1 MLAAAVDARRR
12 CGQAL
17 HGEAS
22 MMPVPLNRAGETMMH
37 ERFATDLRALADRGR
52 LRALR
57 GQAGIDFS
65 SNDYLGLAESDE
77 LRQAAGEALARG
89 VPIGSGGSRLLRGN
103 HPEHEALE
111 SEAAAYFGAETA
123 LYFGGGY
130 VANFAIFSTLPQRGD
145 LVVHDEL
152 IHASVHEGVRR
163 GRAEFVGVPHN
174 NIDAFDA
181 AIVRWRAAGGKGR
194 PWLSVESLY
203 SMDGDSP
210 NLAELFAVADRH
222 EAMVVIDE
230 AHATGVLGAQGRGLA
245 APFEGRDN
253 VITLHTCGKA
263 LGTVGGFILAP
274 KIIRDFLVNRSRP
287 FIFATAPSPLIAAV
301 TRAALA
307 ISRSKPERRER
318 LARLVQFAGSE
329 LRRRCQVEPSGS
341 QILPVIVGADQ
352 AAVALAAAL
361 QRKGFDI
368 RAIRPPTVPEGTAR
382 LRIAL
387 TLNVDEAIVADLFA
401 ALAEDLRV
409 AA

>member
-1 MLAAAVDARRR
+1 MHEIYAADL
-12 CGQAL
+12 QAL
-17 HGEAS
+17 
-22 MMPVPLNRAGETMMH
+22 AG
-37 ERFATDLRALADRGR
+37 RGR

-57 GQAGIDFS
+57 GRAGTDFA
-65 SNDYLGLAESDE
+65 SNDYLGLAESAE
-77 LRQAAGEALARG
+77 LRQAAVDALARG

-111 SEAAAYFGAETA
+111 RDAAAYFGAESA

-163 GRAEFVGVPHN
+163 GRAEFVAAPHN
-174 NIDAFDA
+174 NIDAFEA

-222 EAMVVIDE
+222 DAMVVIDE
-230 AHATGVLGAQGRGLA
+230 AHATGVLGPQGRGLA

-274 KIIRDFLVNRSRP
+274 KIIRDFLINRSRP

-301 TRAALA
+301 TRAALE
-307 ISRSKPERRER
+307 ISRNPERRER
-318 LARLVQFAGSE
+318 LARLVRFAGSE
-329 LRRRCQVEPSGS
+329 LRRLCNVEPSGS
-341 QILPVIVGADQ
+341 HILPVIVGADQ
-352 AAVALAAAL
+352 ATVALAASL
-361 QRKGFDI
+361 QRKGFDV
-368 RAIRPPTVPEGTAR
+368 RAIRPPTVPEATAR

-387 TLNVDEAIVADLFA
+387 TLNVDKAIVADLFA
-401 ALAEDLRV
+401 ALAEDLR
-409 AA
+409 AAA

>member
-1 MLAAAVDARRR
+1 
-12 CGQAL
+12 
-17 HGEAS
+17 
-22 MMPVPLNRAGETMMH
+22 MMH
-37 ERFATDLRALADRGR
+37 EIYAADLQTLAGRGR

-57 GQAGIDFS
+57 GQSGIDFS
-65 SNDYLGLAESDE
+65 SNDYLGLAESNE
-77 LRQAAGEALARG
+77 LRQAAVDALARG

-111 SEAAAYFGAETA
+111 REAAAYFGAEAA

-163 GRAEFVGVPHN
+163 GRAESVGVPHN

-194 PWLSVESLY
+194 AWLSVESLY

-210 NLAELFAVADRH
+210 NLTELFAVADRH
-222 EAMVVIDE
+222 DAMVVIDE
-230 AHATGVLGAQGRGLA
+230 AHATGVLGPQGRGLA

-274 KIIRDFLVNRSRP
+274 MIIRDFLINRSRP

-301 TRAALA
+301 TRTALE
-307 ISRSKPERRER
+307 ISRTNPERRER
-318 LARLVQFAGSE
+318 LARLVQFAGNE
-329 LRRRCQVEPSGS
+329 LRRRCNVEPSGS
-341 QILPVIVGADQ
+341 QILPVIIGADQ
-352 AAVALAAAL
+352 AAVALAASL

-387 TLNVDEAIVADLFA
+387 TLNVNEAIVAELFA
-401 ALAEDLRV
+401 ALAEDMRV

>member
-1 MLAAAVDARRR
+1 MMHDIYTADL
-12 CGQAL
+12 QAL
-17 HGEAS
+17 
-22 MMPVPLNRAGETMMH
+22 AG
-37 ERFATDLRALADRGR
+37 RGR

-57 GQAGIDFS
+57 EHSGIDFV
-65 SNDYLGLAESDE
+65 SNDYLGLAQSGE
-77 LRQAAGEALARG
+77 LRQAAVDALARG

-111 SEAAAYFGAETA
+111 REAAAHFGAESA

-130 VANFAIFSTLPQRGD
+130 VANFAVFSTLPQRGD

-163 GRAEFVGVPHN
+163 GRAESVGVPHN
-174 NIDAFDA
+174 NIDAFES

-210 NLAELFAVADRH
+210 DLAELFVVADRH
-222 EAMVVIDE
+222 DAMVVIDE
-230 AHATGVLGAQGRGLA
+230 AHATGVLGPEGRGLA

-263 LGTVGGFILAP
+263 LGTVGGLILAP
-274 KIIRDFLVNRSRP
+274 KIIRDFLINRSRP

-301 TRAALA
+301 TRAALE
-307 ISRSKPERRER
+307 ISRDPERRER
-318 LARLVQFAGSE
+318 LAHLVRFAGNE
-329 LRRRCQVEPSGS
+329 LRRCCDVEPSGS
-341 QILPVIVGADQ
+341 HILPVIVGADQ
-352 AAVALAAAL
+352 ATVALAASL
-361 QRKGFDI
+361 QRKGFDV

-387 TLNVDEAIVADLFA
+387 TLNVDQAIVADLFA

>member
-1 MLAAAVDARRR
+1 MMLERYAR
-12 CGQAL
+12 
-17 HGEAS
+17 
-22 MMPVPLNRAGETMMH
+22 
-37 ERFATDLRALADRGR
+37 DLRQLADKGR

-57 GQAGIDFS
+57 RQAGIDFT
-65 SNDYLGLAESDE
+65 SNDYLGLAESAE
-77 LRQAAGEALARG
+77 LREAAVEALARG

-111 SEAAAYFGAETA
+111 IEAAAYFGAESA

-152 IHASVHEGVRR
+152 IHASVHEGLRR

-174 NIDAFDA
+174 NIDAFDT
-181 AIVRWRAAGGKGR
+181 AIARWRAAGGKGR

-210 NLAELFAVADRH
+210 DLAGLFAVADRH
-222 EAMVVIDE
+222 HAMVVIDE
-230 AHATGVLGAQGRGLA
+230 AHATGVLGSQGRGLA

-274 KIIRDFLVNRSRP
+274 KVIRDFLVNRSRP

-301 TRAALA
+301 TRAALR
-307 ISRSKPERRER
+307 ISRTNPERRER
-318 LARLVQFAGSE
+318 LAHLVRFAGNE
-329 LRRRCQVEPSGS
+329 LRRRCHVEPSGS
-341 QILPVIVGADQ
+341 QIIPVIVGPDQ
-352 AAVALAAAL
+352 AAVALAASL

-382 LRIAL
+382 VRVAL
-387 TLNVDEAIVADLFA
+387 TLNVNETMVADLFA
-401 ALAEDLRV
+401 ALAEDMRV

>member
-1 MLAAAVDARRR
+1 MMLERYAR
-12 CGQAL
+12 
-17 HGEAS
+17 
-22 MMPVPLNRAGETMMH
+22 
-37 ERFATDLRALADRGR
+37 DLRQLADKGR

-57 GQAGIDFS
+57 RQAGIDFT
-65 SNDYLGLAESDE
+65 SNDYLGLAESAE
-77 LRQAAGEALARG
+77 LREAAVEALARG

-111 SEAAAYFGAETA
+111 IEAAAYFGAESA

-152 IHASVHEGVRR
+152 IHASVHEGLRR

-174 NIDAFDA
+174 NIDAFDT
-181 AIVRWRAAGGKGR
+181 AIARWRAAGGKGR

-210 NLAELFAVADRH
+210 DLAGLFAVADRYH
-222 EAMVVIDE
+222 AMVVIDE
-230 AHATGVLGAQGRGLA
+230 AHATGVLGSQGRGLA

-274 KIIRDFLVNRSRP
+274 KVIRDFLVNRSRP

-301 TRAALA
+301 TRAALR
-307 ISRSKPERRER
+307 ISRTNPERRER
-318 LARLVQFAGSE
+318 LAHLVRFAGNE
-329 LRRRCQVEPSGS
+329 LRRRCHVEPSGS
-341 QILPVIVGADQ
+341 QIIPVIVGPDQ
-352 AAVALAAAL
+352 AAVALAASL

-382 LRIAL
+382 VRVAL
-387 TLNVDEAIVADLFA
+387 TLNVNETMVGDLFA
-401 ALAEDLRV
+401 ALAEDMRV

>member
-1 MLAAAVDARRR
+1 
-12 CGQAL
+12 
-17 HGEAS
+17 
-22 MMPVPLNRAGETMMH
+22 MMH
-37 ERFATDLRALADRGR
+37 EIYAADLQTLAGRGR

-57 GQAGIDFS
+57 GQSGIDFT

-77 LRQAAGEALARG
+77 LRQAAVDALARG

-111 SEAAAYFGAETA
+111 REAAAYFGAEAA

-163 GRAEFVGVPHN
+163 GRAESVGVPHN

-194 PWLSVESLY
+194 VWLSVESLY

-222 EAMVVIDE
+222 DAMVVIDE
-230 AHATGVLGAQGRGLA
+230 AHATGVLGPQGRGLA

-274 KIIRDFLVNRSRP
+274 KIIRDFLINRSRP

-301 TRAALA
+301 TRAALE
-307 ISRSKPERRER
+307 ISRTNPERRER
-318 LARLVQFAGSE
+318 LARLVQFAGNE
-329 LRRRCQVEPSGS
+329 LRRRCNVEPSGS
-341 QILPVIVGADQ
+341 QILPVIIGADQ
-352 AAVALAAAL
+352 AAVALAASL

-387 TLNVDEAIVADLFA
+387 TLNVNEAIVAELFA
-401 ALAEDLRV
+401 ALAEDMRV

>member
-1 MLAAAVDARRR
+1 
-12 CGQAL
+12 
-17 HGEAS
+17 
-22 MMPVPLNRAGETMMH
+22 MMH
-37 ERFATDLRALADRGR
+37 EIYAADLQTLAGRGR

-57 GQAGIDFS
+57 GQSGIDFS
-65 SNDYLGLAESDE
+65 SNDYLGLAESEE
-77 LRQAAGEALARG
+77 LKKAAVDALARG

-111 SEAAAYFGAETA
+111 SEAAAYFGAGSA

-163 GRAEFVGVPHN
+163 GRAESIGVPHN

-210 NLAELFAVADRH
+210 NLTELFAVADRH
-222 EAMVVIDE
+222 DAMVVIDE
-230 AHATGVLGAQGRGLA
+230 AHATGVLGPQGRGLA

-274 KIIRDFLVNRSRP
+274 KIIRDFLINRSRP
-287 FIFATAPSPLIAAV
+287 FIFATAPSPLIAAI
-301 TRAALA
+301 TRAALE
-307 ISRSKPERRER
+307 ISRTNPERRER
-318 LARLVQFAGSE
+318 LACLVQFAGSE
-329 LRRRCQVEPSGS
+329 LRRCCHVEPSGS
-341 QILPVIVGADQ
+341 QILPVIIGADQ
-352 AAVALAAAL
+352 AAVTVAASL

-387 TLNVDEAIVADLFA
+387 TLNVDEAIVTGLFA
-401 ALAEDLRV
+401 ALAEDMRV